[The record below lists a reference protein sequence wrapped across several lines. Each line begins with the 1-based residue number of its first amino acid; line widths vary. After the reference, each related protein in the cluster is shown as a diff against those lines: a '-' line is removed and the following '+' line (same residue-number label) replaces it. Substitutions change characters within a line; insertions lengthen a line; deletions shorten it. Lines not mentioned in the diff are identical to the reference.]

1 MSSRQKKQVYAG
13 LAALILVLFCAGILA
28 GYLSRNDKLCTDG
41 KPPLKERPDVALGHV
56 VYLCHTGQMV
66 TR

>member
-1 MSSRQKKQVYAG
+1 LSSRQKKQVYAG
-13 LAALILVLFCAGILA
+13 LAALILLLFCAGILA

-56 VYLCHTGQMV
+56 VYLCHNGQMV

>member
-1 MSSRQKKQVYAG
+1 LSSRQKKQVYAG

-41 KPPLKERPDVALGHV
+41 KLPLKERPDVALGHV
-56 VYLCHTGQMV
+56 VYHCHNRQMV

>member
-1 MSSRQKKQVYAG
+1 MNRRQKKQVYAG
-13 LAALILVLFCAGILA
+13 LAALILVFFCVGILA

-41 KPPLKERPDVALGHV
+41 KPPVKQRPDVALGHV
-56 VYLCHTGQMV
+56 VYLCHNGQMV

>member
-1 MSSRQKKQVYAG
+1 MNSRQKKQVYAG
-13 LAALILVLFCAGILA
+13 LAAVILVLFCAGILA

-41 KPPLKERPDVALGHV
+41 KPPVKQRPDVALGHI
-56 VYLCHTGQMV
+56 VYRCHNGEMV